1 MGTLTISRIQPLIAN
16 TTLQYANRKSR
27 REKPT
32 AHISY
37 DEGLHLIRSFLD
49 YASHHTVEDLQA
61 FTSQWVPSPSWV
73 RTENV
78 TIPSVHIAHAAET
91 IIAQLGPEGVQ
102 QVGGQKWWQW
112 RPKDDDLKAEWIEMR
127 AHYNEQKKKGGRS
140 RRIMLYIHG
149 GAYFFGSV
157 DEHRYQMQRHARKLK
172 ARVFAPRYRLAPQFP
187 FPCALQDCLAA
198 YLYLLSIHDP
208 SEIIFAGDSAGGGMV
223 VAILCI
229 LRDRAIPLPAG
240 AILISP
246 WVDLTHSFPSLVRPN
261 DFDYIPPHGFMHKPS
276 LSWPPPTEAEKA
288 FMQTAAEGSKN
299 PKHPPKTQLEP
310 GFSERKASSEAKDQ
324 DNEPFPTL
332 QNTADGA
339 GGVESTQNLHLC
351 IELEG
356 KQVTLKEQIQ
366 MYTTNQLLTHPLVS
380 PVLQPSLGGLPPLL
394 ILTGG
399 GELLRDEQIYLAHKA
414 ANPSK
419 YPLGDA
425 YRSMYDSDNTILNKY
440 KPTPVHLQVW
450 EDLCHVA
457 PTLSFTRPAK
467 FMYRSIA
474 QFGAWALARAQ
485 RRAIEIVDDDN
496 ISIISSQSGSDS
508 EELESSTDSLTK
520 HKLDLN
526 TITGSVGR
534 AGDAIPTFVNNMIR
548 ERVDRSGRIYR
559 LAEASDLPAL
569 KLGSNQVGVIKP
581 GPVQKWLQAKKT
593 WDDRYSSTRRK
604 VQKERIRALASG
616 KIQPNEIGE
625 NPPPSALA
633 ARRTDRGPVSKKP
646 RKSYGLAMWSGW
658 GSKHDEATLKR
669 EEEAVEMDKK
679 EATQSVEPGSP
690 QAPATVRDGQ
700 PDISPVTNVPSSSTT
715 WHQST
720 SRQRSTSGRRRR
732 TYEAGS
738 QIGRR
743 RTVTVTDAGQTEAM
757 DLPPLP
763 IPNIVTADWGLLQ
776 QQSKSDS
783 TESASDPSSIPLSNL
798 TPDAPPD
805 TIVESPETALLSA
818 GFMPK
823 FKTVSHLRDDSAG
836 SGPAS
841 EVASI
846 MTGRTGVMADD
857 ASTRA
862 VFAVPGVISSRDQ
875 HLTDGTD
882 DASIAPTTRPGSPLA
897 NEARSVFSDIDG
909 LPSPTATSRPGNAGS
924 DTPRS
929 QRSLERLQSHQ
940 QDEGMGRMQPLR
952 SPSAVAV
959 VRMEGIASLV
969 EDSPGRNNSGSSD
982 HLDVDGDGVNL
993 ANGSE
998 AQDIEHA
1005 QSTNS
1010 TKSDTSAIAATP
1022 TAAADRPKLYDRADT
1037 KFETAMEKL

>member
-1 MGTLTISRIQPLIAN
+1 MGTRPIPRIQPPIAN
-16 TTLQYANRKSR
+16 TASQYTNRKSR

-37 DEGLHLIRSFLD
+37 DEGLHLIRTFLD

-78 TIPSVHIAHAAET
+78 TIPSVHIAQAAET
-91 IIAQLGPEGVQ
+91 IIAQLGPEGIQ

-229 LRDRAIPLPAG
+229 LRDRAVPLPAG

-246 WVDLTHSFPSLVRPN
+246 WVDLTHSFPSLVRSN
-261 DFDYIPPHGFMHKPS
+261 DFDYIPAHGFMHKPS

-288 FMQTAAEGSKN
+288 FIQTAAEGSKN
-299 PKHPPKTQLEP
+299 PKHPPKTRLEP

-324 DNEPFPTL
+324 DREPFPTL
-332 QNTADGA
+332 QNPADGI
-339 GGVESTQNLHLC
+339 GGVESTQNLHLS

-356 KQVTLKEQIQ
+356 KLVILKEQIQ

-425 YRSMYDSDNTILNKY
+425 YRSMYDSDNTMLNKY

-569 KLGSNQVGVIKP
+569 QLAPNQVGVVKP

-593 WDDRYSSTRRK
+593 WDDKYTSTRRK

-625 NPPPSALA
+625 HPPPSALA

-679 EATQSVEPGSP
+679 EATQSVEPGSS
-690 QAPATVRDGQ
+690 QAPAAVRDGP
-700 PDISPVTNVPSSSTT
+700 PDISPVTNIPSSSTT
-715 WHQST
+715 GHQST
-720 SRQRSTSGRRRR
+720 SRHRSTSGRRRK

-738 QIGRR
+738 QAGRR
-743 RTVTVTDAGQTEAM
+743 RTVTVTDAGQTEAT
-757 DLPPLP
+757 DLTPLP
-763 IPNIVTADWGLLQ
+763 IPDIVTADWGLK
-776 QQSKSDS
+776 SKSKS
-783 TESASDPSSIPLSNL
+783 TESASDPSPIPLSKT

-818 GFMPK
+818 GFIPK

-862 VFAVPGVISSRDQ
+862 VFAVPGVISSSRDQ

-882 DASIAPTTRPGSPLA
+882 DGSIAPTTRPGSPLA
-897 NEARSVFSDIDG
+897 NETRSVFSDLDGPVPDHPDG
-909 LPSPTATSRPGNAGS
+909 LPSPTTASRPGIAGS

-952 SPSAVAV
+952 SPSSVAV

-969 EDSPGRNNSGSSD
+969 DDR
-982 HLDVDGDGVNL
+982 LDVDSDGVGL
-993 ANGSE
+993 VDGSE
-998 AQDIEHA
+998 AQHIDHV
-1005 QSTNS
+1005 QPTNS
-1010 TKSDTSAIAATP
+1010 AKSDTSVIATTP
-1022 TAAADRPKLYDRADT
+1022 TAADRPKLYDRADT
-1037 KFETAMEKL
+1037 TFETAMEKL

>member
-1 MGTLTISRIQPLIAN
+1 MRLKIKTMNLSRHSKIQLM
-16 TTLQYANRKSR
+16 
-27 REKPT
+27 
-32 AHISY
+32 
-37 DEGLHLIRSFLD
+37 
-49 YASHHTVEDLQA
+49 
-61 FTSQWVPSPSWV
+61 VPVAWKV
-73 RTENV
+73 
-78 TIPSVHIAHAAET
+78 
-91 IIAQLGPEGVQ
+91 
-102 QVGGQKWWQW
+102 
-112 RPKDDDLKAEWIEMR
+112 LKTFI
-127 AHYNEQKKKGGRS
+127 YVSN
-140 RRIMLYIHG
+140 
-149 GAYFFGSV
+149 
-157 DEHRYQMQRHARKLK
+157 
-172 ARVFAPRYRLAPQFP
+172 
-187 FPCALQDCLAA
+187 
-198 YLYLLSIHDP
+198 
-208 SEIIFAGDSAGGGMV
+208 
-223 VAILCI
+223 
-229 LRDRAIPLPAG
+229 LR
-240 AILISP
+240 
-246 WVDLTHSFPSLVRPN
+246 
-261 DFDYIPPHGFMHKPS
+261 
-276 LSWPPPTEAEKA
+276 
-288 FMQTAAEGSKN
+288 
-299 PKHPPKTQLEP
+299 
-310 GFSERKASSEAKDQ
+310 
-324 DNEPFPTL
+324 
-332 QNTADGA
+332 
-339 GGVESTQNLHLC
+339 
-351 IELEG
+351 

-679 EATQSVEPGSP
+679 KQHNQSNLGRHKHPPPSAMGSLISVLSP
-690 QAPATVRDGQ
+690 TFHLPRQLGIKVLLANAVPVDGGGGPMKPDLKLVVDEQSQSQMRDR
-700 PDISPVTNVPSSSTT
+700 PRPWI
-715 WHQST
+715 
-720 SRQRSTSGRRRR
+720 
-732 TYEAGS
+732 Y
-738 QIGRR
+738 
-743 RTVTVTDAGQTEAM
+743 
-757 DLPPLP
+757 LLP